1 MRTNVSDEAWEL
13 LKSQTAPLQ
22 LPAKAR
28 QRNAAAITRLDGDL
42 RKQHTHTQQSIGQ
55 PQRKSMGG
63 ARLHNQSPLNALERL
78 ASTLTLTW
86 LHLSERGAKEEESGD
101 KSYEER

>member
-1 MRTNVSDEAWEL
+1 MTIWNQSEVGKNREMRTNVSDEAWEL

-42 RKQHTHTQQSIGQ
+42 RKQHTHTTINR
-55 PQRKSMGG
+55 P
-63 ARLHNQSPLNALERL
+63 
-78 ASTLTLTW
+78 AS
-86 LHLSERGAKEEESGD
+86 EEEHGGSQTSQPISSECIRAPGFHPHSNMASS
-101 KSYEER
+101 K